1 MKKNFYDFK
10 RMPLSFV
17 GIQNATMQTEQIK
30 ISKNLKIN
38 ALFNLKFIIMKKIII
53 CLLGTVLFG
62 FSAQAETITVSNN
75 PYTPG
80 QYTNLQEA
88 IDASSSG
95 DTILVAGSATSYG
108 SVTIKLPLT
117 ILGAGYNN
125 PNGEN
130 SIVGTISLRREN
142 ASIGADNVKIAGFI
156 TSTIALYPNFS
167 GGNLENQIL
176 NNIIVERCYITG
188 NQIIPYT
195 SSTQIT
201 NLIMRNNI
209 FKNSGIYLNNS
220 YSSNS
225 FVHAKFSN
233 NIFENTIFYYGSSGN
248 GGSGVELTNNVFL
261 NTSSQIFSGGSNQLN
276 GLMVSNNVFYGVRP
290 EGCINCVFNNN
301 LTYLCTNDNLLSGTN
316 PGSIGSGNIVGQDPE
331 FENYQGGTFNYT
343 HDFHL
348 KDTSLAKNAGVDG
361 TDLGVYGGVFILDEL
376 VVNPAIPQ
384 MTELDFPSGS
394 SVPSGGS
401 LQIHFK
407 AQKQD

>member
-10 RMPLSFV
+10 RMPLSFDKHTKRN
-17 GIQNATMQTEQIK
+17 NANEQIN

-38 ALFNLKFIIMKKIII
+38 SLFNLKFIIMKKIII

-75 PYTPG
+75 PYSPG
-80 QYTNLQEA
+80 QYSNLQEA
-88 IDASSSG
+88 VNASSPG

-108 SVTIKLPLT
+108 NVIIKLPLT

-130 SIVGTISLRREN
+130 SKVGEITLQREN

-156 TSTIALYPNFS
+156 TGSINLKSNFS
-167 GGNLENQIL
+167 GGNFENQIL
-176 NNIIVERCYITG
+176 NNIIIERCYISG
-188 NQIIPYT
+188 NLNHAYNF
-195 SSTQIT
+195 QIT

-209 FKNSGIYLNNS
+209 FKNLNILFGYN
-220 YSSNS
+220 YSNS
-225 FVHAKFSN
+225 FIYAKFSN
-233 NIFENTIFYYGSSGN
+233 NVFDNTLFFIGSTGN
-248 GGSGVELTNNVFL
+248 GGSGVELTNNIFL
-261 NTSSQIFSGGSNQLN
+261 NTSAQIFSGGSNQLT

-331 FENYQGGTFNYT
+331 FENYQGGAFNYT

-348 KDTSLAKNAGVDG
+348 KDTSLAKNAGIDG
-361 TDLGVYGGVFILDEL
+361 TDLGVYGGVYLLDEL
-376 VVNPAIPQ
+376 VVNPSIPQ
-384 MTELDFPSGS
+384 MTELYFPDGS
-394 SVPSGGS
+394 SVPTGGS